1 MAGSIVTAMSTAAVP
16 DDSGL
21 PPLPL
26 VGASPAEVRAALH
39 PEYRADFDRAY
50 LAALEEAGRTLELSG
65 IHGAVEHWRQRAWV
79 TRDRDQHRR
88 VVRRA
93 FELLTGHPP
102 PEDEPVEVAEARI

>member
-1 MAGSIVTAMSTAAVP
+1 MVAAMSTAAVP

-26 VGASPAEVRAALH
+26 MGASPNEVRASLH

-65 IHGAVEHWRQRAWV
+65 IHSVVEHWRQRSWV
-79 TRDRDQHRR
+79 TRDRDRHRR

-93 FELLTGHPP
+93 FELLTGSQPP
-102 PEDEPVEVAEARI
+102 DDEPVEVTEARF